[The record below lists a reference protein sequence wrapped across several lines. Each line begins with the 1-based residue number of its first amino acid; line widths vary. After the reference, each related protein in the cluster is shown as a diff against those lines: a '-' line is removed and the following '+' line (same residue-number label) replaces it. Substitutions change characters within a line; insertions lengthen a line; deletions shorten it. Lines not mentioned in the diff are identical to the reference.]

1 MVSQRRFNLVYVAP
15 TVQLAICL
23 IAISGYVVTRLQF
36 LGILWSILTVVD
48 FPVSAVNIPL
58 AYFNGSLAFL
68 WTVIVGTAWW
78 YFLSKGI
85 AFLFNKLSK

>member
-1 MVSQRRFNLVYVAP
+1 
-15 TVQLAICL
+15 
-23 IAISGYVVTRLQF
+23 
-36 LGILWSILTVVD
+36 
-48 FPVSAVNIPL
+48 
-58 AYFNGSLAFL
+58 L